1 MSEPMLVELDG
12 CEIRTGIFA
21 PAKDRPHDEQSSQK
35 KTIKW
40 RDVRV
45 GLARPMTSQSKLY
58 VAQMET
64 YPEVVSQ
71 LFSIAA
77 MLGMTEQ
84 TEVVAVADGAMACA
98 SKWRVNRQSRSS
110 FWTSRT

>member
-1 MSEPMLVELDG
+1 MILSSERLSEPMLVELDG
-12 CEIRTGIFA
+12 CEIRTGAFA
-21 PAKDRPHDEQSSQK
+21 PAGDRPHDEQSSQK

-45 GLARPMTSQSKLY
+45 GLARPMSSQSKPY
-58 VAQMET
+58 AAQMQK

-77 MLGMTEQ
+77 MLGMTVEQ
-84 TEVVAVADGAMACA
+84 DRASHVLPYLPELARTAAD
-98 SKWRVNRQSRSS
+98 QS
-110 FWTSRT
+110 